1 MSTQTLR
8 LHQIIVPEHIHRIT
22 IDQDAL
28 QQLADSIKENGLIN
42 PITVVDN
49 NDMTYTLRAG
59 HRRLLAHQ
67 LLGRNIIEA
76 SVREGSVR
84 DTEGITFAENLER
97 EQLSPMEEAYAI
109 KHEHE
114 DNLVSVKQM
123 AKRIN
128 RTEDWI
134 RQRLAL
140 VHMPPDLCELVHTG
154 KLAIGSAIA
163 LATVSDDAHRRYL
176 QTYALDAGA
185 TVAVIGE
192 WVRQWQLAVELGNG
206 AAAPRPEMPE
216 PGQPITVTMPCWV
229 CAQPHPYEQLRVF
242 RVCRDCTIELQE
254 KAAATLEQTT

>member
-1 MSTQTLR
+1 MSSETLR

-28 QQLADSIKENGLIN
+28 QTLADSIKENGLIN

-49 NDMTYTLRAG
+49 GDDTYTLRAG
-59 HRRLLAHQ
+59 HRRLLAHEI
-67 LLGRNIIEA
+67 LGRSTIEA
-76 SVREGSVR
+76 IVRDGSVR

-128 RTEDWI
+128 RSEEWI

-140 VHMPPDLCELVHTG
+140 VHMPPDLCELVHQR
-154 KLAIGSAIA
+154 KLPIGSAIA
-163 LATVSDDAHRRYL
+163 LATVSDDVHRHYL

-192 WVRQWQLAVELGNG
+192 WVRQWQLAAELGF
-206 AAAPRPEMPE
+206 ATAAPKPPMPE
-216 PGQPITVTMPCWV
+216 PGQPITITMPCWI
-229 CAQPHPYEQLRVF
+229 CNAAHPYDQLRVF
-242 RVCRDCTIELQE
+242 RVCNECTAELTT
-254 KAAATLEQTT
+254 KALSAVTPTT